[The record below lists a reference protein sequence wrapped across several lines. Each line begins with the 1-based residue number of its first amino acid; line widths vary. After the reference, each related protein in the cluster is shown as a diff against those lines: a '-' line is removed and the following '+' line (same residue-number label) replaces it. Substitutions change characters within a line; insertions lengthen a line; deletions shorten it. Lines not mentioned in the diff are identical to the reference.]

1 MSETRQRTL
10 PAEAVERLT
19 HANMLRRTGRHAE
32 YMAAMKDIEWLLMG
46 ASQETRDAL
55 FGDDAPRARS

>member
-1 MSETRQRTL
+1 
-10 PAEAVERLT
+10 
-19 HANMLRRTGRHAE
+19 MLRRTGRHAE

-55 FGDDAPRARS
+55 FGDDAPSHAHSSFVAS

>member
-1 MSETRQRTL
+1 L

-32 YMAAMKDIEWLLMG
+32 FMAAMKDVEWLLMG